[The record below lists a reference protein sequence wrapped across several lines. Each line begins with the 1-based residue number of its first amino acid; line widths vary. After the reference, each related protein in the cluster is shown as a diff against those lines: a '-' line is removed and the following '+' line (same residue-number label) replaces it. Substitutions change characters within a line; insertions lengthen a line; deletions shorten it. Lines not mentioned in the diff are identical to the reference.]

1 MKTRLTTVLAL
12 TLLPGLAAA
21 AVPATLAFS
30 ARIADA
36 GTPVTGSHAF
46 VFTFWNVETGGAA
59 GTNDVWTEAKSL
71 VVNDGVVVGVLGAD
85 TANLLPLTAFD
96 GSALFLE
103 VSMDGTAFVP
113 RVALHSV
120 PYAFRA
126 GVAEE
131 VDWTKV
137 KSVPAGFADG
147 VDNVGTL
154 SCTNQT
160 NSISVMNGSS
170 MAIDATCPAGY
181 TVTGGGHGNL
191 FGTSLVGNYPYSD
204 TVWRVQVTNNSG
216 ANATVTAY
224 ARCCKVD

>member
-1 MKTRLTTVLAL
+1 MRTRLATVLAL

-21 AVPATLAFS
+21 SVPATLAFS

-46 VFTFWNVETGGAA
+46 VFTFWDVETGGAA
-59 GTNDVWTEAKSL
+59 GANDVWAEGQSL
-71 VVNDGVVVGVLGAD
+71 AVNDGVVVAVLGAD
-85 TANLLPLTAFD
+85 TANLLPLAAFD

-103 VSMDGTAFVP
+103 VSMDGTVFGP

-137 KSVPAGFADG
+137 TNLPAGLADG

-160 NSISVMNGSS
+160 NSISVPNSS
-170 MAIDATCPAGY
+170 SLAIDATCPAGY
-181 TVTGGGHGNL
+181 TLTGGGHGNL
-191 FGTSLVGNYPYSD
+191 FGASLVGNYPYSD
-204 TVWRVQVTNNSG
+204 TAWRVQVTNNSG
-216 ANATVTAY
+216 ASATVTAY